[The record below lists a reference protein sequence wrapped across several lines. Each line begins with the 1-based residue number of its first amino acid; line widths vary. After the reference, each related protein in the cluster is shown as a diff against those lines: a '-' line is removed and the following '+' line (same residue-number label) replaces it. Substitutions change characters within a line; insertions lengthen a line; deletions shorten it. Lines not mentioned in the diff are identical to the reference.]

1 MGYNTYSIEYF
12 FWELPSF
19 LGRCHMMIRLKTRRS
34 RSGFTLVELLV
45 VIAIIGILVGLLLP
59 AVQAAREA
67 ARRMSCSNNLKQIGL
82 ALHVYNDAHRKF
94 PPGYLGIPPN
104 GQCDAINSLPARA
117 QGWGWGTF
125 ILPQLEQGSLYN
137 SLNPG
142 PKQIV
147 CGIPTGAAASPN
159 VGNAT
164 LQKTKISAYVCP
176 SAPDA
181 DLNFTRQPATGVPGT
196 QAKSN
201 YVGVSGLDFSGVHVA
216 TGRKGM
222 FGDGLIYIASMK
234 DVSDGTSN
242 TLIIGEKYRRDVDT
256 NLQTFSPGEYTGGI
270 WLGVAPDTFPA
281 GTVMQLGLP
290 PSSFAINGASINAIA
305 SKHTGGAQF
314 ALTDGSV
321 RFISQNADQKTIAD
335 MGTNNDGEVVS
346 QPD

>member
-1 MGYNTYSIEYF
+1 MV
-12 FWELPSF
+12 
-19 LGRCHMMIRLKTRRS
+19 IRLRRHGS
-34 RSGFTLVELLV
+34 RIGFTLVELLV

-67 ARRMSCSNNLKQIGL
+67 ARRMSCSNNLKQIVL
-82 ALHVYNDAHRKF
+82 ASHVYHDAVRKF

-104 GQCDAINSLPARA
+104 GQCSALNNVPARA

-125 ILPQLEQGSLYN
+125 LLPQIEQGNLYN
-137 SLNPG
+137 QLSPG

-147 CGIPTGAAASPN
+147 CGNPTGAAASPN
-159 VGNAT
+159 VGSAA
-164 LQKTKISAYVCP
+164 LQKTKISAYICP
-176 SAPDA
+176 SAPDE
-181 DLNFTRQPATGVPGT
+181 DLNYTRQPATGVPGT

-201 YVGVSGLDFSGVHVA
+201 YVGVSGLDFSGVHAA

-222 FGDGLIYIASMK
+222 FGDGLVYIASIN
-234 DVSDGTSN
+234 VVTDGTSN
-242 TLIIGEKYRRDVDT
+242 TIMFGEKYRRDVDA

-281 GTVMQLGLP
+281 GAVMQLGLP
-290 PSSFAINGASINAIA
+290 PSSFSINGASINAIA

-335 MGTNNDGEVVS
+335 MGTNNDGQVVN
-346 QPD
+346 QPE